1 MAKDTPSE
9 IKNKSTKLPEPETLK
24 TQDDNSTPEVT
35 VNTTIGKP
43 KASKMARHVTYR
55 PSHKATF
62 IGLGVVV
69 LILALNAGIIAFV
82 LRGQTSTDSEVSLG
96 GVKISPAVLDTL
108 GVNKTS
114 VGNLGTELVVNPN
127 SKFAGKVT
135 VGGDVNIAGQLTLN
149 SKFSAS
155 DASLAKLEAGD
166 TSVAKLNVNGDG
178 TISNLNLRSNLVVVG
193 TTNLQGAVNIGQLLT
208 VNNNL
213 NVTGNL
219 AVGGTL
225 SARGFQASSLVSDT
239 TLTIGG
245 HVITRGSAPS
255 ASPGNGLGTGG
266 TISISGND
274 ASGTVGVNIGVG
286 SGGGM
291 LAYVKFVMPYS
302 NTPHVI
308 VSGIGGPGM
317 GNLYINN
324 RSSTGFS
331 IGVNGPIPP
340 GGYAVDYIVM
350 Q

>member
-1 MAKDTPSE
+1 MAKNPVSE
-9 IKNKSTKLPEPETLK
+9 TKNNTATLPEPETLK
-24 TQDDNSTPEVT
+24 PQDESVSSKVA
-35 VNTTIGKP
+35 VNTTIGK
-43 KASKMARHVTYR
+43 SKTSRLAKHVTYR

-69 LILALNAGIIAFV
+69 LILAANAAIFFFI
-82 LRGQTSTDSEVSLG
+82 LKGQDSTTSEVSLG
-96 GVKISPAVLDTL
+96 GIKISPTTLDTL

-155 DASLAKLEAGD
+155 DASLTKLEAGD
-166 TSVAKLNVNGDG
+166 TAVSKLNVNGDG
-178 TISNLNLRSNLVVVG
+178 TISNLNLRNNLIVVG

-245 HVITRGSAPS
+245 HIITRGSAPGV
-255 ASPGNGLGTGG
+255 SPGNGLGSNG
-266 TISISGND
+266 TVSISGND
-274 ASGTVGVNIGVG
+274 ASGTIGVNIGVG

-291 LAYVKFVMPYS
+291 LAYVSFKMPYT
-302 NTPHVI
+302 NIPHVV
-308 VSGIGGPGM
+308 VSAIGGAGM
-317 GNLYINN
+317 GTLYVN
-324 RSSTGFS
+324 RSAAGFS
-331 IGVNGPIPP
+331 VGANGAIPP
-340 GGYAVDYIVM
+340 GGYAIDYIVM

>member
-1 MAKDTPSE
+1 MAKDKPTE
-9 IKNKSTKLPEPETLK
+9 IKTKSTELPQPETLK
-24 TQDDNSTPEVT
+24 PQEDNTSPDVA
-35 VNTTIGKP
+35 VNTTIGKQ
-43 KASKMARHVTYR
+43 KASKLARHVTYR

-62 IGLGVVV
+62 IGLGIVV
-69 LILALNAGIIAFV
+69 LILVINAGVIAFI
-82 LRGQTSTDSEVSLG
+82 LRGQSSTSSEVSLG

-108 GVNKTS
+108 GVNKTA

-155 DASLAKLEAGD
+155 DASLTKLEAGD
-166 TSVAKLNVNGDG
+166 TSLAKLNVNGDG
-178 TISNLNLRSNLVVVG
+178 TISNLNLRNNLIVVG
-193 TTNLQGAVNIGQLLT
+193 STTLQGAVNISQLLT

-245 HVITRGSAPS
+245 HVITRGSAPTIS
-255 ASPGNGLGTGG
+255 AGNGLGSNG
-266 TISISGND
+266 TVSISGND
-274 ASGTVGVNIGVG
+274 ASGTLGINIGVG
-286 SGGGM
+286 CNGGM
-291 LAYVKFVMPYS
+291 LAYVSFKSPYS
-302 NTPHVI
+302 NTPHV
-308 VSGIGGPGM
+308 VVTAIGGPGM
-317 GNLYINN
+317 GTLYVS
-324 RSSTGFS
+324 RSAAGFTV
-331 IGVNGPIPP
+331 GANGSIPP
-340 GGYAVDYIVM
+340 GGYAIDYIVM